1 MPNPSHWKNPVV
13 QRSALRLT
21 SHKFFFLETAP
32 HRGFSMT
39 DTTAPRGIVAAYV
52 RGIDRLSGAVGTLA
66 MYLIF
71 LMVGVLLLDAVTRNV
86 IEFPLHWCI
95 EFAQFTLAA
104 YYFLGGAM
112 TLRDDDHAR
121 MDLLY
126 ERLSTKCRARI
137 DLITSI
143 CMLVFLGVLLFGSVS
158 STIYSWE
165 TNERR
170 FSMWNPP
177 MAPIKTL
184 MVVCI
189 GLMIAQA
196 LALIAR
202 NVATLRGRPLP

>member
-1 MPNPSHWKNPVV
+1 
-13 QRSALRLT
+13 
-21 SHKFFFLETAP
+21 
-32 HRGFSMT
+32 MT
-39 DTTAPRGIVAAYV
+39 ETTAPRGLVIAYV
-52 RGIDRLSGAVGTLA
+52 RGIDRLSGAVGTVA

-86 IEFPLHWCI
+86 IEIPLHWCV

-112 TLRDDDHAR
+112 TMRDDDHAR

-126 ERLSTKCRARI
+126 ERLSTKGKARL
-137 DLITSI
+137 DLLTSL

-158 STIYSWE
+158 STIYAWE

-184 MVVCI
+184 MVACMV
-189 GLMIAQA
+189 LMVAQA
-196 LALIAR
+196 FALIAR
-202 NVATLRGRPLP
+202 NVAILRGRPLP